1 MANEEVTTQEEL
13 TPKQELLK
21 EMDIENRYS
30 HLDTGRLLKDAEPSD
45 ENLKQAKKELKAWS
59 PTTKHEGE
67 IIDKLDELYPDE
79 EQIKHTIT
87 WKDGDDVLKTTEVEE
102 GKLPVYG
109 DDPTKEGFDFIGW
122 EPELVEAT
130 EDATYVAKWEEHQ
143 VTTTHTITWKD
154 GDDVLKTTEVEDGEV
169 PTYGEENPT
178 KEGFDFT
185 GWDPEIVAA
194 TEDATYTA
202 QFEQQEEDIVTH
214 TITWD
219 VDGTTTTTEVEDG
232 ETPVYDGEEPTKEG
246 YTFTG
251 WDPEIVAA
259 TEDAT
264 YTAQFEENPQDE
276 EPENGEE

>member
-79 EQIKHTIT
+79 EPTKYTIT

-109 DDPTKEGFDFIGW
+109 DNPTKEGFDFTGW

-130 EDATYVAKWEEHQ
+130 EDATY
-143 VTTTHTITWKD
+143 
-154 GDDVLKTTEVEDGEV
+154 
-169 PTYGEENPT
+169 
-178 KEGFDFT
+178 
-185 GWDPEIVAA
+185 
-194 TEDATYTA
+194 
-202 QFEQQEEDIVTH
+202 
-214 TITWD
+214 
-219 VDGTTTTTEVEDG
+219 
-232 ETPVYDGEEPTKEG
+232 
-246 YTFTG
+246 
-251 WDPEIVAA
+251 
-259 TEDAT
+259 
-264 YTAQFEENPQDE
+264 TAQFEENQQEE
-276 EPENGEE
+276 EPTDNGEE

>member
-79 EQIKHTIT
+79 
-87 WKDGDDVLKTTEVEE
+87 DDEKS
-102 GKLPVYG
+102 
-109 DDPTKEGFDFIGW
+109 TK
-122 EPELVEAT
+122 
-130 EDATYVAKWEEHQ
+130 
-143 VTTTHTITWKD
+143 HTITWKD
-154 GDDVLKTTEVEDGEV
+154 GDDVLKTTEVEDGEI
-169 PTYGEENPT
+169 PTFGDEDP
-178 KEGFDFT
+178 KKKDFDFT
-185 GWDPEIVAA
+185 GWDPEIAVA
-194 TEDATYTA
+194 TEDAVYTA
-202 QFEQQEEDIVTH
+202 QWVEQKNEPHTKHH
-214 TITWD
+214 TITWN

-232 ETPVYDGEEPTKEG
+232 EIPVYDGEEPTKEG

-251 WDPEIVAA
+251 WHPKIAVA
-259 TEDAT
+259 TTDAT
-264 YTAQFEENPQDE
+264 YFAQFSDNSG
-276 EPENGEE
+276 EPKI